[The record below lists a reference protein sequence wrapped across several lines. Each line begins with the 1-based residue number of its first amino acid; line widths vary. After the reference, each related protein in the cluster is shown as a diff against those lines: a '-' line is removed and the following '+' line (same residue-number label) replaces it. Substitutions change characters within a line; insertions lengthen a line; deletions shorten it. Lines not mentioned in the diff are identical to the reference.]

1 MCKFA
6 CPLIRKEQN
15 PGVPFLGEASPNK
28 SRYKKKKERKGIRK
42 EGKEQIF
49 SQLPLTFYLRIEDG
63 PGFLVVE
70 PRDGKI

>member
-1 MCKFA
+1 MSHFWVRLLQIKVV
-6 CPLIRKEQN
+6 I
-15 PGVPFLGEASPNK
+15 
-28 SRYKKKKERKGIRK
+28 KKKERKGIRK

>member
-1 MCKFA
+1 VSHFWVRLLQIKVV
-6 CPLIRKEQN
+6 I
-15 PGVPFLGEASPNK
+15 
-28 SRYKKKKERKGIRK
+28 KKKERKGIRK

>member
-1 MCKFA
+1 MSHFWVRLLQIKVV
-6 CPLIRKEQN
+6 I
-15 PGVPFLGEASPNK
+15 
-28 SRYKKKKERKGIRK
+28 KKKKERKGIRK

-70 PRDGKI
+70 PSDGKI

>member
-1 MCKFA
+1 MSHFWVRLLQIKVV
-6 CPLIRKEQN
+6 I
-15 PGVPFLGEASPNK
+15 
-28 SRYKKKKERKGIRK
+28 KKKKERKGIRK

>member
-1 MCKFA
+1 MSHFWVRLLQIKVV
-6 CPLIRKEQN
+6 I
-15 PGVPFLGEASPNK
+15 
-28 SRYKKKKERKGIRK
+28 KKKERKGIRK

-70 PRDGKI
+70 PSDGKI